1 MITCVLHA
9 CMNACTNAVHLWM
22 EYFPF
27 LFKFVR
33 SIKLY
38 YIILSSFQ
46 QIWNHNQLI
55 DDFLGV
61 AEVSQRGLEEATQHK
76 LFGKGLKG
84 KDIEMPGKLL
94 VEITSSYDLMDL

>member
-1 MITCVLHA
+1 M
-9 CMNACTNAVHLWM
+9 
-22 EYFPF
+22 
-27 LFKFVR
+27 
-33 SIKLY
+33 LY

-61 AEVSQRGLEEATQHK
+61 AEVSQRGSEEATQHELK
-76 LFGKGLKG
+76 LFGKGKKG